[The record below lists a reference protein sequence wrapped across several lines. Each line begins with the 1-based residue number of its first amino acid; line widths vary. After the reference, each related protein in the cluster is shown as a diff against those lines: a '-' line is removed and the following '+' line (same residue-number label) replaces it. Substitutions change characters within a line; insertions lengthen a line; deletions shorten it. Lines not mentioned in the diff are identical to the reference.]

1 MRFNTITIAH
11 NAIKNYFSIE
21 LTLISFRKIPT
32 LTKMNKPSNRTEI
45 KKLRNPHLYCVTVT
59 LNNGSYHMLMQEE
72 NPLNIFFKAI
82 ILIFTIYIF
91 NNSTLSNY
99 SEGEINILKWYDMVP
114 ELEKRTTNIRINDYA
129 IYFQFWQSVLD
140 IKTIWLFQGNILP
153 CLCRYSR
160 RTVDQSKW

>member
-21 LTLISFRKIPT
+21 LTLLSFRKIPT

-45 KKLRNPHLYCVTVT
+45 KKVRNPRLNCVTVT

-99 SEGEINILKWYDMVP
+99 SEGEINTLK
-114 ELEKRTTNIRINDYA
+114 
-129 IYFQFWQSVLD
+129 
-140 IKTIWLFQGNILP
+140 
-153 CLCRYSR
+153 
-160 RTVDQSKW
+160 